1 MIYDVGK
8 WKNRKL
14 AKKPDFY
21 DEKMPALH
29 LAAASGNYEV
39 LRLFMDHSLFN
50 HMKAVDFK
58 NSKGAR
64 TTLHLAADKTIPFYR
79 GSGVDLDDCRIFK
92 TIGTAVSLVDI
103 DNYHMLQLIPILP
116 DDDTEPSKAIKRTI
130 YYGKKRCM
138 TMLLEL
144 GLDMWQK
151 DEKGDLLEPRWEAPD
166 GDTLWWHDRIRTE
179 VIEAKRNL
187 NAAGNAIS
195 VVAGLVATASY
206 AGPLQPPLGFETLDS
221 ATVVQVRHNVAVRVF
236 TVSNGCSFV
245 FAILALMLSLMP
257 SLPLSQE
264 SLFDEWRHSRGTVS
278 ISLMALLLSVLSIL
292 ISYAAASCAG
302 MPDYKSMLHSYAF
315 YPTLI
320 GGLMCLGVIV
330 LCFVRVLRLIK
341 PENKRVA
348 SMHKASVRLFEYL

>member
-1 MIYDVGK
+1 M
-8 WKNRKL
+8 
-14 AKKPDFY
+14 AKKPDSY
-21 DEKMPALH
+21 DEKIPALH

-50 HMKAVDFK
+50 HMKAIDLMK
-58 NSKGAR
+58 SKGDQGNGFR
-64 TTLHLAADKTIPFYR
+64 TTLHLAADKTIPYYKAACADFEN
-79 GSGVDLDDCRIFK
+79 CWIFK
-92 TIGTAVSLVDI
+92 TVGTAVSLVDI
-103 DNYHMLQLIPILP
+103 DNHHMLQLNPILQ
-116 DDDTEPSKAIKRTI
+116 DDDAESSKTIKRI
-130 YYGKKRCM
+130 VYSGKKRCM

-151 DEKGDLLEPRWEAPD
+151 DENGDLPEPRWEALD
-166 GDTLWWHDRIRTE
+166 GDTHWWHDRIRME

-221 ATVVQVRHNVAVRVF
+221 ATVVQVRNNAAVRVF
-236 TVSNGCSFV
+236 VVSNGFSFF
-245 FAILALMLSLMP
+245 FAMLALMLSLMP

-278 ISLMALLLSVLSIL
+278 TSLMALLFSVLSIL
-292 ISYAAASCAG
+292 VSYAAASCAG
-302 MPDYKSMLHSYAF
+302 MPDYKSMLQSDAF

-320 GGLMCLGVIV
+320 GGLMCSGVIV
-330 LCFVRVLRLIK
+330 LCFIRVLRLIK
-341 PENKRVA
+341 PENRRVA
-348 SMHKASVRLFEYL
+348 SMHKASGRLFEYLQ